1 MVSIHSMLVIFNGLL
16 YNENLEG
23 LGLSMLHITEA
34 YFIFLFITLYEVEKQ
49 VH

>member
-23 LGLSMLHITEA
+23 LGLSLLHITGA
-34 YFIFLFITLYEVEKQ
+34 YFIFLVTLYEVEKQ